1 MTIPKTLPIFI
12 KKRNSGGFFLRA
24 YDLTYS
30 NSIGGEHATTINGN
44 GKNPGMADIL
54 AVAKKIGLNGA
65 KAGKIANEIKECVFE
80 RLLEYI

>member
-1 MTIPKTLPIFI
+1 MQ
-12 KKRNSGGFFLRA
+12 
-24 YDLTYS
+24 
-30 NSIGGEHATTINGN
+30 TTINGN

-80 RLLEYI
+80 RLSEYI